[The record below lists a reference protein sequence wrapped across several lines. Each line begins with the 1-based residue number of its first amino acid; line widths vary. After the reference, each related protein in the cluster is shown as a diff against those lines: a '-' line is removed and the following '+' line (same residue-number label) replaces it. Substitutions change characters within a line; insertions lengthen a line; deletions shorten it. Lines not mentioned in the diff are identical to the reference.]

1 MSFFM
6 STVRLSLRSWRD
18 KRGNAVL
25 FWQRDLK
32 KGGYTSQVKSK
43 IPHGF
48 AVHFTWWLRHQ
59 KSSPGTRVPPAM
71 QAVSGW
77 LGFKACKVSPFRKMD
92 EVPPERKPF
101 PPSCSWV
108 FLSGGRN
115 FHIINKNVTSL
126 SMVWALNRHKN
137 NRAGLFE
144 AGLR

>member
-1 MSFFM
+1 M
-6 STVRLSLRSWRD
+6 SLRCPFSWVLSGLACLACGISVGMLYCFG
-18 KRGNAVL
+18 RG
-25 FWQRDLK
+25 
-32 KGGYTSQVKSK
+32 TSRRVGIQVKSK

-48 AVHFTWWLRHQ
+48 VVHFTWWLRHK
-59 KSSPGTRVPPAM
+59 KSSPGTRIPPAM

-101 PPSCSWV
+101 PPSGTWV
-108 FLSGGRN
+108 FLSGGQN

-137 NRAGLFE
+137 MFE
-144 AGLR
+144 ALLR